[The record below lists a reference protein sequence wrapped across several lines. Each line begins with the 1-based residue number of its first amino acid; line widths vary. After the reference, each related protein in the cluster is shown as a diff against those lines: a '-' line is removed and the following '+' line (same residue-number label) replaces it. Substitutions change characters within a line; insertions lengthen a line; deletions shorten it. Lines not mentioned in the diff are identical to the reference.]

1 MISSMAPAIVVTQ
14 RVQAAG
20 MRAIESHSRV
30 RRLAQ
35 RLGEEMDELTGPV
48 VVPTR
53 PSSQGDFL
61 DEEDSLVTTIG
72 DVLASKASSK

>member
-1 MISSMAPAIVVTQ
+1 MISPMAPAIVVTQ

-30 RRLAQ
+30 RRLAMK
-35 RLGEEMDELTGPV
+35 LGEEMDELTGPI
-48 VVPTR
+48 VVPVR

-61 DEEDSLVTTIG
+61 DEEDSLVTTVG
-72 DVLASKASSK
+72 EALVKTSSKG